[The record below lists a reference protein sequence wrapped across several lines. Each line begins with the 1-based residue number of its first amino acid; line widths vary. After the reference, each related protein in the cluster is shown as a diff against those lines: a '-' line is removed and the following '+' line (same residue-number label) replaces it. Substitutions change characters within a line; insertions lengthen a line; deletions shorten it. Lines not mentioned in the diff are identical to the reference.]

1 MLNFSK
7 FKVILILLPCLWAL
21 ITSLPHLNYSLVEK
35 ANDAKDALRLGKPL
49 SKQMSADI
57 KSWPGWLPSDIVNLG
72 LDLRGG
78 AHLLVEVSVEDV
90 YQEKLDSIWSE
101 ARARLRD
108 IRDSIGG
115 IRRLESIDTDTLT
128 IKIENINGIDDAL
141 REIREL
147 ARPVVSLTSV
157 GKTELDLMTEGDK
170 IIVKISAPEKVRLND
185 LTMAQSLEI
194 IRRRVDEAGTR
205 EPSIQRQGAR
215 RILVQVPG
223 IGSAEEL
230 LNLIGKTAKLTFHPV
245 ISTRSDREIALRLG
259 QIILPAAEGGQYY
272 LLEKKYV
279 VSGNELTNS
288 QPSFDQNNQPAVSF
302 QFNPSGGRKFGSYTK
317 QNIGS
322 PFAIV
327 LDGEVISA
335 PIIQSHIPGG
345 SGIITGNFSVE
356 ESNRLAILLRAGAL
370 PAEIK
375 VFPFFIIFIFIFVLW
390 I

>member
-1 MLNFSK
+1 M
-7 FKVILILLPCLWAL
+7 
-21 ITSLPHLNYSLVEK
+21 PHLNYSLVEK

-157 GKTELDLMTEGDK
+157 GKTELDLIYHDE
-170 IIVKISAPEKVRLND
+170 EFED
-185 LTMAQSLEI
+185 LSLQYH
-194 IRRRVDEAGTR
+194 T
-205 EPSIQRQGAR
+205 
-215 RILVQVPG
+215 
-223 IGSAEEL
+223 
-230 LNLIGKTAKLTFHPV
+230 LNLNTFQAPLMH
-245 ISTRSDREIALRLG
+245 RLK
-259 QIILPAAEGGQYY
+259 YH
-272 LLEKKYV
+272 LETY
-279 VSGNELTNS
+279 
-288 QPSFDQNNQPAVSF
+288 
-302 QFNPSGGRKFGSYTK
+302 KF
-317 QNIGS
+317 
-322 PFAIV
+322 
-327 LDGEVISA
+327 
-335 PIIQSHIPGG
+335 
-345 SGIITGNFSVE
+345 
-356 ESNRLAILLRAGAL
+356 
-370 PAEIK
+370 
-375 VFPFFIIFIFIFVLW
+375 
-390 I
+390 